1 LERHLEEKGAGFY
14 HLIHFDTHG
23 TLMTYQEIQAGVKK
37 NRYVWEERFG
47 REKFQAFEGL
57 KAFLAL
63 EGEVEGMTDLVEAQ
77 ELADLLTGK
86 GIPVCILNACQSGKQ
101 VNTPLA
107 KEGDGEVVPLS
118 NGGDGETNPHSL
130 TPPLLR
136 GAGGVTPD
144 DALETSLGSRLMSAG
159 MQMVVAMGYSITVT
173 AASLLMEKLYSE
185 IFANKSF
192 NEAIRLGR
200 RELFNKKQRQAYYN
214 QTIDL
219 EDWLLP
225 VVYSNGT
232 VNLNLREFTAQ
243 EEETY
248 FESISK
254 LYKFTQP
261 TYGFVGRDL
270 EILKIER
277 SLLRNNILLLQGMGG
292 TGKTTLLTYLQEWW
306 QTTNF
311 AKDVFYFG
319 YDKQAWTLEQIL
331 FDIGKKVYSRFE
343 QANFQAMSQ
352 AAQLHKLVAKLKSEA
367 YILILDNLESVTGQQ
382 LAIQNTLPEV
392 ERNKIR
398 DFLGQLVI
406 GKTRVVLG
414 SRSSEAWLQGATRMH
429 IYHLQG
435 LDPQSRS
442 VLAEKILELHVEKH
456 RIPKLRKDDDFK
468 KLMKLLAGYPLA
480 MEVVLANLSKESS
493 PQILQKL
500 EAADV
505 DLDSMRETGD
515 KTESILKCVEYSHS
529 NLSPDAQKLLL
540 CLAPFSGFIFRDGI
554 LNYVEELQKLEPFQD
569 YAFDK
574 FDSAIQEAINWG
586 LLSGLDLSPSPSP
599 NRKGGQ
605 DEERLLLIQP
615 IFPFFLNT
623 KLNQLDEATRAALR
637 EGFKNHYLG
646 LADFYDQLMESKD
659 ADERQL
665 GIFFCKLEYENLYKA
680 LTISL
685 EKQEIIDVFF
695 CLAEYFQLVNDIQSR
710 LKLSEFV
717 CQAQEAYP
725 SEIRTGEIGL
735 HIVMALDI
743 LGCCYLQTQT
753 YQKAGE
759 SYQKALKLWQELSD
773 LEERQKQ
780 LYIAGTLHQLG
791 VVAQE
796 LREWSQ
802 ARVYYQQALDI
813 KIEYSDRFS
822 QAGTLHQLGI
832 VAQALREWS
841 QARVYYQQALD
852 IKIEYSDRFSQ
863 ASTLHNWG
871 VVAQELREYEEA
883 KHYYQ
888 QALDI
893 FIEFSDRFSQATTLH
908 QLGMVAQELREYEEA
923 KHYYQQALDIFIEFS
938 DRYSQAK
945 TLHNLGIVA
954 QKLREWSQARVYY
967 QQALDIYIEFSDR
980 YSQAYPYL
988 NLGML
993 AEAQEDYLEARANF
1007 QKALEIFVE
1016 YKDEYHEASV
1026 RRRLERL

>member
-1 LERHLEEKGAGFY
+1 
-14 HLIHFDTHG
+14 
-23 TLMTYQEIQAGVKK
+23 
-37 NRYVWEERFG
+37 
-47 REKFQAFEGL
+47 
-57 KAFLAL
+57 
-63 EGEVEGMTDLVEAQ
+63 
-77 ELADLLTGK
+77 
-86 GIPVCILNACQSGKQ
+86 
-101 VNTPLA
+101 
-107 KEGDGEVVPLS
+107 
-118 NGGDGETNPHSL
+118 
-130 TPPLLR
+130 
-136 GAGGVTPD
+136 
-144 DALETSLGSRLMSAG
+144 
-159 MQMVVAMGYSITVT
+159 MVVAMGYSVTVT

-254 LYKFTQP
+254 LYKFSQP

-277 SLLRNNILLLQGMGG
+277 SLLKNNILLLQGMGG

-319 YDKQAWTLEQIL
+319 YDKQAWTLEQVL
-331 FDIGKKVYSRFE
+331 FDIGKKVYGPFE
-343 QANFQAMSQ
+343 QANFQVMSP
-352 AAQLHKLVAKLKSEA
+352 AAQVQKLVAKFRAES

-382 LAIQNTLPEV
+382 LAIQNTLPEI

-414 SRSSEAWLQGATRMH
+414 SRSSESWLQGATRMH
-429 IYHLQG
+429 VYHLQG

-480 MEVVLANLSKESS
+480 MEVVLANLSKES
-493 PQILQKL
+493 PTQILQKL

-554 LNYVEELQKLEPFQD
+554 PNYIEELQKLEPFQD

-599 NRKGGQ
+599 SRKGGQ
-605 DEERLLLIQP
+605 DEERLLTIQP
-615 IFPFFLNT
+615 IFPFFLNS

-637 EGFKNHYLG
+637 EGFKYHYLG
-646 LADFYDQLMESKD
+646 LAGSYYQLMESKD
-659 ADERQL
+659 ADERKL

-685 EKQEIIDVFF
+685 EKQETIYVFF
-695 CLAEYFQLVNDIQSR
+695 CLDKYFELVNDIQSG

-735 HIVMALDI
+735 HIVMALDR
-743 LGCCYLQTQT
+743 LACCYLQTQA
-753 YQKAGE
+753 YQEAGE
-759 SYQKALKLWQELSD
+759 SYQKVLKLWQELSD

-780 LYIAGTLHQLG
+780 LYIA
-791 VVAQE
+791 
-796 LREWSQ
+796 
-802 ARVYYQQALDI
+802 
-813 KIEYSDRFS
+813 
-822 QAGTLHQLGI
+822 
-832 VAQALREWS
+832 
-841 QARVYYQQALD
+841 
-852 IKIEYSDRFSQ
+852 
-863 ASTLHNWG
+863 STLHNLG
-871 VVAQELREYEEA
+871 RVAEELREYEQA

-893 FIEFSDRFSQATTLH
+893 YIAFSDRFSQADTLH
-908 QLGMVAQELREYEEA
+908 QLGRVAQELREYEQA
-923 KHYYQQALDIFIEFS
+923 KH
-938 DRYSQAK
+938 
-945 TLHNLGIVA
+945 
-954 QKLREWSQARVYY
+954 YY

-980 YSQAYPYL
+980 YSQADTL
-988 NLGML
+988 HQLGRVAQELREYEQAKHYYQQALDIKIEFSDRYSQASTYGQLGLL
-993 AEAQEDYLEARANF
+993 AEAQEDYPEAKANF
-1007 QKALEIFVE
+1007 EKALEIFVE
-1016 YKDEYHEASV
+1016 YKDEYREAIV
-1026 RRRLERL
+1026 RRGLERL